1 MTNRVFMLPLW
12 IRLWHWSNA
21 AAILTLAVT
30 GISMH
35 FSDPSLPLVEFSL
48 AARIHNVVG
57 VFLAGLWVV
66 FVVANIVTGNWWQY
80 VPKPPGII
88 GRCLTQMRYYGG
100 GIFKGEPE
108 PYPPTPEV
116 NFNALQAVTY
126 WSIMYLVLPV
136 VIATGLIF
144 MYPQLAPDTLFGLDG
159 LLPIALIHYLGA
171 AVILMFVVSHIYL
184 GTVGPK
190 VTTLFK
196 MMITGWYEH

>member
-35 FSDPSLPLVEFSL
+35 FSDPNLPLVEFSL